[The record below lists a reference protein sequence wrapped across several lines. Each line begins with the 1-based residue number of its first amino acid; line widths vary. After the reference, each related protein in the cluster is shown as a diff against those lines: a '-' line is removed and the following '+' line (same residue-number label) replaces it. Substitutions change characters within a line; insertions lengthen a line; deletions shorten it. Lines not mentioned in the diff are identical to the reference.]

1 MNAWKYAVAFLSGF
15 FVFLL
20 LCTVGTVI
28 ACIVSDA
35 NGYGSYMLGKGI
47 FTIFAFQ
54 RDGQAFTFTLQK
66 GIVFIALLGGLI
78 NCVLIKILHLSKKNI
93 QVKKAYNE
101 S

>member
-20 LCTVGTVI
+20 LGTVGTVA
-28 ACIVSDA
+28 ACIISDA
-35 NGYGSYMLGKGI
+35 NGAGSYVIGKGI

-66 GIVFIALLGGLI
+66 GIVFIALFGGLI
-78 NCVLIKILHLSKKNI
+78 NTVLIKLLSLSKKSLR
-93 QVKKAYNE
+93 AE
-101 S
+101 TR